1 MRNYTTQMDAARKG
15 IITPEMKAVAAKEY
29 RTEEEIRDLVAK
41 GQVAICAN
49 KNHKCI
55 DPNGVGSMLR
65 TKINVNLGVSKDCK
79 DYSIEM
85 EKVMAAVEMGAE
97 AIMDLSSH
105 GDTQPFRRK
114 LTSECPAMI
123 GTVPVYDSGL
133 VKIGFYP
140 VLPREAKIIVYK
152 NEYWIRYSFRSGRE
166 KAACKLSEC
175 AMLKKFQFDNDFFGE
190 SNIVLEDTLDLID
203 IQRQGIKE
211 AVKSTAAY
219 RFMAKLSNFSKMA
232 DLEKE
237 REGFT
242 ESAFGKEAKK
252 KNGLLLFPNTYQDIK
267 QIELKPWTPDKD
279 QMEQINQNVYNYFGV
294 NEDILQN
301 KAQGDA
307 WSAFYE
313 GAIEPFSIQLSET
326 LTHALFS
333 EREISIGAEVIFTA
347 NRVQYMS
354 FKDKLDYVRSMTDR
368 GLMLID
374 EAREVF
380 NLAPLPNNEGK
391 KRLSRGEYYDPTSE
405 A

>member
-1 MRNYTTQMDAARKG
+1 MSLIDKIFGRDSKVVKVLNAGQTLKLVGGYEPVFTDWHGQIYESMMVRAAIDSRARHNSKL
-15 IITPEMKAVAAKEY
+15 KL
-29 RTEEEIRDLVAK
+29 EI
-41 GQVAICAN
+41 
-49 KNHKCI
+49 
-55 DPNGVGSMLR
+55 
-65 TKINVNLGVSKDCK
+65 
-79 DYSIEM
+79 
-85 EKVMAAVEMGAE
+85 
-97 AIMDLSSH
+97 
-105 GDTQPFRRK
+105 
-114 LTSECPAMI
+114 I
-123 GTVPVYDSGL
+123 GTAKPDLCARLKKRPNPWDTWSQFLYRVSTMLDCTNNVLLVPVYDSGL

-140 VLPREAKIIVYK
+140 VLPREAKIVVYK
-152 NEYWIRYSFRSGRE
+152 NEYWIRYSFRSGNV

-354 FKDKLDYVRSMTDR
+354 FKDKLEYVRSMADR
-368 GLMLID
+368 GLMMVD

-380 NLAPLPNNEGK
+380 SLAPLPNGQGQ
-391 KRLSRGEYYDPTSE
+391 RFLARGEYYDPTSE